1 MVELGKGNNGK
12 DIDAPW
18 LLELWE
24 KAPTPAEAARIRKA
38 SVAAILKRN
47 RIRRHDAAGV
57 LGILRQQPLEVG
69 SGTIASATAHIESL
83 IARLKLVNQQT
94 KQAHTRLE
102 ELLAEILGDDDSGLE
117 EEQRDVSILRSM
129 PGVGRIVLA
138 TLLAE
143 ASSALAE
150 RDYATLRTL
159 TGVAPVTRR
168 SGKSCV
174 VIMRR
179 ACNRRLREAMYHW
192 ARVAIQSWWW
202 PANRPGW
209 AAGGRRRGQCGSQ
222 RCREAALTGDSR
234 GTPGLPPQAWRAL
247 SGPL

>member
-1 MVELGKGNNGK
+1 MAGRHTPRS
-12 DIDAPW
+12 AAW
-18 LLELWE
+18 FC
-24 KAPTPAEAARIRKA
+24 APTDAAARTSRVA
-38 SVAAILKRN
+38 APQLVTVAAILKRN

-69 SGTIASATAHIESL
+69 SGTIGSATAHIRSL
-83 IARLKLVNQQT
+83 IVRLKLVNQEL
-94 KQAHTRLE
+94 KQAHTRLD

-117 EEQRDVSILRSM
+117 EEQRDVSILRSL
-129 PGVGRIVLA
+129 PGVGPIVLS

-143 ASSALAE
+143 APQAVAE

-179 ACNRRLREAMYHW
+179 ACNKRLREAMYHW
-192 ARVAIQSWWW
+192 ARVAIQHD
-202 PANRPGW
+202 A
-209 AAGGRRRGQCGSQ
+209 
-222 RCREAALTGDSR
+222 DSR
-234 GTPGLPPQAWRAL
+234 VRYDALRARGHRHARAL
-247 SGPL
+247 RTVSDRLLSVACAMLRDRTPFDPQHRAARPLTA